1 MKRILIGII
10 SLLIIGSLNVK
21 AEAYYINENGLPF
34 TEYQYE
40 VMVDR
45 IGLEDVQNMP
55 YRVYN
60 SMKINEI
67 TEENY
72 VDVSYEEP
80 TISRGTY
87 YETSCKKITISK
99 LCDSTGCMVSFTN
112 DWKCI
117 PKVKS
122 YDVSGI
128 RLSST
133 NFTSNTQDA
142 LFISNGNT
150 TEPSGS
156 RGASNGVGFAFKV
169 PSSGDIG
176 YSLVTA
182 DVAKTGVVYGSYQH
196 GVKSMNLNT
205 ALNFTFTSTGQGGV
219 FEWGSYDSY
228 FDQMGG
234 VYITMLS

>member
-1 MKRILIGII
+1 MKGILIGII

-21 AEAYYINENGLPF
+21 AETYYTNENGLPF

-60 SMKINEI
+60 SMRISDI
-67 TEENY
+67 TENNY
-72 VDVSYEEP
+72 MSESYEES
-80 TISRGTY
+80 TTSRGTY
-87 YETSCKKITISK
+87 YETSCKKIVISK
-99 LCDSTGCMVSFTN
+99 SCGTNGCTLVFTN

-133 NFTSNTQDA
+133 NFTSNAADA
-142 LFISNGNT
+142 YFVSNGVAT
-150 TEPSGS
+150 DPAGS

-176 YSLVTA
+176 YSAVIA
-182 DVAKTGVVYGSYQH
+182 DVAKTGTVYGSYQH
-196 GVKSMNLNT
+196 GVKNMNLNRALEFT
-205 ALNFTFTSTGQGGV
+205 FSSVGLGGVLNF
-219 FEWGSYDSY
+219 GSYDSY

>member
-1 MKRILIGII
+1 MKKILLGII

-34 TEYQYE
+34 TEYQYQ

-45 IGLEDVQNMP
+45 IGLEDVETMP
-55 YRVYN
+55 YIIYD

-72 VDVSYEEP
+72 TAVSYEEP
-80 TISRGTY
+80 NQTRGTY

-99 LCDSTGCMVSFTN
+99 TCDSVDCTVSFTN

-122 YDVSGI
+122 YDVIGI

-133 NFTSNTQDA
+133 NFTTTNETA
-142 LFISNGNT
+142 YFLSNGVT
-150 TEPSGS
+150 TNPAGS
-156 RGASNGVGFAFKV
+156 KGASNGVGFALKV

-176 YSLVTA
+176 YSLVLA
-182 DVAKTGVVYGSYQH
+182 DVAKSGVVYGSYQH